1 MTTSRSAAL
10 RAGMEFA
17 RRAGLATASVE
28 LRQVMGRDILLV
40 DRFDRMPETKQRR
53 ALVSALTILGLDEM
67 MARV

>member
-1 MTTSRSAAL
+1 
-10 RAGMEFA
+10 
-17 RRAGLATASVE
+17 
-28 LRQVMGRDILLV
+28 MGRDILLV